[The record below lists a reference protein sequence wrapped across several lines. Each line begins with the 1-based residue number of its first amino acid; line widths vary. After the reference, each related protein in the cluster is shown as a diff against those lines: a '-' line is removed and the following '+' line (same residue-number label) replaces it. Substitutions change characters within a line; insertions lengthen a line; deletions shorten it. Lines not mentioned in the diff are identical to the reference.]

1 MPRGNFGEIRAF
13 QDFLGSYED
22 VTWTADV
29 DIDLNGGWFAVSVN
43 EGTIQNVVDEEGGIV
58 QFLTDTGD
66 NDAIALVSGPFKPS
80 NGGCVTEARF
90 KIADDLNVAVFAGFS
105 ETLDTNTPV
114 MPAEYASTTMTIN
127 GSGGVAGLQYD
138 LDGSNPDV
146 FRPASGDG
154 GAVTGTNKSGTAI
167 TATTTTSSGQTV
179 TADKFVVARV
189 EISPSGRIDYLLAA
203 DKELTL
209 VESITGAVNADDM
222 FFAVLMLENRE
233 AAAKEFEV
241 DYVYARGFRD
251 WTA

>member
-13 QDFLGSYED
+13 NDFTGTYET
-22 VTWTADV
+22 VTWDAATV
-29 DIDLNGGWFAVSVN
+29 ELGGGWGLYSVN
-43 EGTIQNVVDEEGGIV
+43 EGTIQDVKDEEGGII
-58 QFLTDTGD
+58 QLLTDTGD
-66 NDAIALVSGPFKPS
+66 NDNAALVAGPFKPS
-80 NGGCVTEARF
+80 NGGCVMEARF
-90 KIADDLNVAVFAGFS
+90 KVADDLNVAIFAGFM
-105 ETLDTNTPV
+105 ETLSVATPV
-114 MPAEYASTTMTIN
+114 MAAEYATLTMSIN

-138 LDGSNPDV
+138 LDGTNPDV
-146 FRPASGDG
+146 FRAASGDG
-154 GAVTGTNKSGTAI
+154 GAVTGTNKNGTAI

-209 VESITGAVNADDM
+209 VESITGAITASDL
-222 FFAVLMLENRE
+222 FYAVLMLENRE

>member
-13 QDFLGSYED
+13 NDFTGTYET
-22 VTWTADV
+22 VTWDAATV
-29 DIDLNGGWFAVSVN
+29 ELGGGWGLYSVN
-43 EGTIQNVVDEEGGIV
+43 EGTIQDVKDEEGGII
-58 QFLTDTGD
+58 QLLTDTGD
-66 NDAIALVSGPFKPS
+66 NDNAALVAGPFKPS
-80 NGGCVTEARF
+80 NGGCVMEARF
-90 KIADDLNVAVFAGFS
+90 KVADDLNVAMFAGFM
-105 ETLDTNTPV
+105 ETMVLATPV
-114 MPAEYASTTMTIN
+114 MAAEYATATMTIN
-127 GSGGVAGLQYD
+127 GSGGVAGLQFD
-138 LDGSNPDV
+138 MDSSAPDV

-179 TADKFVVARV
+179 TADAFVVARV

-209 VESITGAVNADDM
+209 VESITGAVTASDL
-222 FFAVLMLENRE
+222 FYAVLMLENRE

>member
-22 VTWTADV
+22 VTWSANA
-29 DIDLNGGWFAVSVN
+29 DIDLN
-43 EGTIQNVVDEEGGIV
+43 
-58 QFLTDTGD
+58 
-66 NDAIALVSGPFKPS
+66 
-80 NGGCVTEARF
+80 
-90 KIADDLNVAVFAGFS
+90 VAMFAGFM
-105 ETLDTNTPV
+105 ETMVLATPV
-114 MPAEYASTTMTIN
+114 MAAEYASTTMTIN

-138 LDGSNPDV
+138 LDGTNPDV

-179 TADKFVVARV
+179 TADAFVVARV

-209 VESITGAVNADDM
+209 VESITGAVTASDL
-222 FFAVLMLENRE
+222 FYAVLMLENRE

>member
-1 MPRGNFGEIRAF
+1 MPRGNFGEVRAF

-22 VTWTADV
+22 VTWSANA

-80 NGGCVTEARF
+80 NGGCVMEARF
-90 KIADDLNVAVFAGFS
+90 KIADDLNLAVFAGFS
-105 ETLDTNTPV
+105 ETLNTDTPV
-114 MPAEYASTTMTIN
+114 MPAEFDTLTMTIN

-138 LDGSNPDV
+138 LDGTTDF
-146 FRPASGDG
+146 FRAASGDG
-154 GAVTGTNKSGTAI
+154 GAATGTNKKGTAI

-189 EISPSGRIDYLLAA
+189 EISPSGRIEYLLAA
-203 DKELTL
+203 DEDLTQ
-209 VESITGAVNADDM
+209 VESITGAVNADDL

>member
-13 QDFLGSYED
+13 NDFTGTYETVSWDAATAELG
-22 VTWTADV
+22 
-29 DIDLNGGWFAVSVN
+29 GGWGLYSVN
-43 EGTIQNVVDEEGGIV
+43 EGTIQDVKDEEGGVI
-58 QFLTDTGD
+58 QLLTDTGD
-66 NDAIALVSGPFKPS
+66 NDNAALVAGPFKPS
-80 NGGCVTEARF
+80 NGGCVMEARF
-90 KIADDLNVAVFAGFS
+90 KVADDLNVAMFAGFM
-105 ETLDTNTPV
+105 ETMVLATPV
-114 MPAEYASTTMTIN
+114 MAAEYASTTMTIN

-138 LDGSNPDV
+138 LDGTNPDV

-179 TADKFVVARV
+179 TADAFVVARV

-209 VESITGAVNADDM
+209 VESITGAVTASDL
-222 FFAVLMLENRE
+222 FYAVLMLENRE

>member
-13 QDFLGSYED
+13 NDFTGTYET
-22 VTWTADV
+22 VTWDAATV
-29 DIDLNGGWFAVSVN
+29 ELGGGWGLYSVN
-43 EGTIQNVVDEEGGIV
+43 EGTIQDVKDEEGGII
-58 QFLTDTGD
+58 QLLTDTGD
-66 NDAIALVSGPFKPS
+66 NDNAALVAGPFKPS
-80 NGGCVTEARF
+80 SGGCVMEARF
-90 KIADDLNVAVFAGFS
+90 KVADDLNVAIFAGFM
-105 ETLDTNTPV
+105 ETMVVATPV
-114 MPAEYASTTMTIN
+114 MAAEYATATMSIA

-138 LDGSNPDV
+138 LDGTTDF
-146 FRPASGDG
+146 FRAASGDG

-209 VESITGAVNADDM
+209 VESITGAITASDL
-222 FFAVLMLENRE
+222 FYAVLMLENRE

>member
-13 QDFLGSYED
+13 NDFTGTYET
-22 VTWTADV
+22 VTWNAATV
-29 DIDLNGGWFAVSVN
+29 ELGGGWGLYSVN
-43 EGTIQNVVDEEGGIV
+43 EGTIQDVKDEEGGII
-58 QFLTDTGD
+58 QLLTDTGD
-66 NDAIALVSGPFKPS
+66 NDNAALVAGPFKPS
-80 NGGCVTEARF
+80 SGGCVMEARF
-90 KIADDLNVAVFAGFS
+90 KVADDLNVAIFAGFM
-105 ETLDTNTPV
+105 ETLVVATPV
-114 MPAEYASTTMTIN
+114 MAAEYATATMSIA

-138 LDGSNPDV
+138 LDGTTDF
-146 FRPASGDG
+146 FRAASGDG

-209 VESITGAVNADDM
+209 VESITGAITASDL
-222 FFAVLMLENRE
+222 FYAVLMLENRE

>member
-13 QDFLGSYED
+13 NDFTGTYET
-22 VTWTADV
+22 VTWDAATV
-29 DIDLNGGWFAVSVN
+29 ELGGGWGLYSVN
-43 EGTIQNVVDEEGGIV
+43 EGTIQDVKDEEGGII
-58 QFLTDTGD
+58 QLLTDTGD
-66 NDAIALVSGPFKPS
+66 NDNAALVAGPFKPS
-80 NGGCVTEARF
+80 SGGCVMEARF
-90 KIADDLNVAVFAGFS
+90 KVADDLNVAIFAGFM
-105 ETLDTNTPV
+105 ETLVVATPV
-114 MPAEYASTTMTIN
+114 MAAEYATATMSIA

-138 LDGSNPDV
+138 LDGTTDF
-146 FRPASGDG
+146 FRAASGDG

-167 TATTTTSSGQTV
+167 TATTTTSSGQTI

-209 VESITGAVNADDM
+209 VESITGAITASDL
-222 FFAVLMLENRE
+222 FYAVLMLENRE